1 MSSSQESFKKIIPT
15 FGINF
20 IFRIFGLG
28 SAFLVTFLITRL
40 FSVATFGN
48 YSLVFTIAQA
58 TSIIFTLGIPIT
70 QIKII
75 GNNNYDYK
83 KAKKLLLVGIKLALV
98 FSLLPILVFYF
109 GSDFIAEEIF
119 HNNDLK
125 PFLTTVVFLL
135 PFFVLHEI
143 FICFFLATKN
153 FRRYNIFM
161 FVVPNVLFLLL
172 LSVFYYFEMS
182 GEYTFI
188 AFAMSIILTVITEA
202 VIIFELKPNQE
213 DFDYTP
219 LALLK
224 TASPLMFSGFLIYM
238 INWTDIIMLGLMVDE
253 EQVGIYNIAYKVGTI
268 GFLVIVS
275 ISTIITPKI
284 ASLYGENKMEE
295 LKKLIHNSTR
305 LIAILSIPI
314 VGVLII
320 MNQYI
325 LSFFGNEALA
335 GGMTMIIVSLGVL
348 FNAITG
354 NVDQVLNMT
363 NNQGILRNIIA
374 VCFFVNIILN
384 FFLIPPYGIEGAA
397 YSSLITNILINLL
410 SVYYMKKRLGFY
422 TLF

>member
-1 MSSSQESFKKIIPT
+1 MSNSQESFKKIIPT

-28 SAFLVTFLITRL
+28 TAFLVTFLITKL
-40 FSVATFGN
+40 FGVATFGN

-58 TSIIFTLGIPIT
+58 TSIIFTLGIPNT

-83 KAKKLLLVGIKLALV
+83 KAKKLLIVGIKLALA
-98 FSLLPILVFYF
+98 FSILPVLVFYF
-109 GSDFIAEEIF
+109 GSDFIAETIF
-119 HNNDLK
+119 HNSDLK
-125 PFLTTVVFLL
+125 SYLTTVTFLL

-143 FICFFLATKN
+143 FIYFFIATKN
-153 FRRYNIFM
+153 FRKYNIFM
-161 FVVPNVLFLLL
+161 FVIPNLLFIIILCIFHFLGKT
-172 LSVFYYFEMS
+172 
-182 GEYTFI
+182 GEYSFI
-188 AFAMSIILTVITEA
+188 AFALSIILTVAAEA
-202 VIIFELKPNQE
+202 IIIFELKPNKE
-213 DFDYTP
+213 NFTYTP
-219 LALLK
+219 LELLK
-224 TASPLMFSGFLIYM
+224 TASPLMFSGFLVYM
-238 INWTDIIMLGLMVDE
+238 INWTDIIMLGMMVDE
-253 EQVGIYNIAYKVGTI
+253 EQVGVYNIAYKIGTI

-284 ASLYGENKMEE
+284 ASLYGENRIDE

-314 VGVLII
+314 VVILIV

-325 LSFFGNEALA
+325 LSFFGEEALA
-335 GGMTMIIVSLGVL
+335 GGVTLIIISLGVL

-374 VCFFVNIILN
+374 VCFFVNVILN
-384 FFLIPPYGIEGAA
+384 FFLIPHYGIEGAA
-397 YSSLITNILINLL
+397 YASLLTNILINLL
-410 SVYYMKKRLGFY
+410 AVYYMKKRLGFY

>member
-1 MSSSQESFKKIIPT
+1 MSNSQESFKKIIPT

-28 SAFLVTFLITRL
+28 TAFLVTFLITRL
-40 FSVATFGN
+40 FGVATFGN

-83 KAKKLLLVGIKLALV
+83 KAKKLLIVGMKLALV
-98 FSLLPILVFYF
+98 FSIFPILVFYF
-109 GSDFIAEEIF
+109 GSDFIAKTIF
-119 HNNDLK
+119 HNSELK
-125 PFLTTVVFLL
+125 PYLTTVTFLL

-161 FVVPNVLFLLL
+161 FVLPNVLFIIFLGL
-172 LSVFYYFEMS
+172 FYYFGKT

-188 AFAMSIILTVITEA
+188 AFALSIILTVITEA
-202 VIIFELKPNQE
+202 VVIFELKPNRE
-213 DFDYTP
+213 EAAFTP
-219 LALLK
+219 VELLK
-224 TASPLMFSGFLIYM
+224 TASPLMFSGFLVYM

-253 EQVGIYNIAYKVGTI
+253 KQVGIYNIAYKIGTI

-284 ASLYGENKMEE
+284 ASLYGENKMDE
-295 LKKLIHNSTR
+295 LKKLINNSTR
-305 LIAILSIPI
+305 LIAALSFPI
-314 VGVLII
+314 VVVLII
-320 MNQYI
+320 MNQFI
-325 LSFFGNEALA
+325 LSFFGQEALA
-335 GGMTMIIVSLGVL
+335 GGMTMIIISLGVL
-348 FNAITG
+348 FNAVTG

-374 VCFFVNIILN
+374 VCFFVNVILN
-384 FFLIPPYGIEGAA
+384 FILIPQYGIEGAA